1 MGRVRCGARTR
12 DMSLL
17 STKVAPHL
25 VGALCLVVPHLQA
38 PAATSVGTRPG
49 FVSLLSTLETGAGLS
64 EVPYVGL
71 RTPYEEEGWNVPIQ
85 FHTALP
91 LSIKYAGQ
99 LARTIFGPSHVRDS
113 SVLAQNPRN
122 QALVDLKVQV

>member
-25 VGALCLVVPHLQA
+25 VGTLCLVMPYLQA
-38 PAATSVGTRPG
+38 LATKSVGTRPG
-49 FVSLLSTLETGAGLS
+49 FVTLLSTLETGAGLP

-71 RTPYEEEGWNVPIQ
+71 RTPYEKEGRNVP
-85 FHTALP
+85 
-91 LSIKYAGQ
+91 
-99 LARTIFGPSHVRDS
+99 V
-113 SVLAQNPRN
+113 
-122 QALVDLKVQV
+122 